1 MEQEYPTIVPGERRP
16 VVKTMALKDI
26 AEDKALEVVEGC
38 LHQLLEQVAVNH
50 DVTSRGAFNTFN
62 ADRFIE
68 DIDELRAYVNKQ
80 FKEA

>member
-62 ADRFIE
+62 ADRFLTDLE
-68 DIDELRAYVNKQ
+68 DLEKYIKKQ
-80 FKEA
+80 FKED

>member
-1 MEQEYPTIVPGERRP
+1 MEQEHPDIVPGESRR
-16 VVKTMALKDI
+16 VVRTMALKDI

-62 ADRFIE
+62 AERFLNDLDDLEKYIK
-68 DIDELRAYVNKQ
+68 KQ
-80 FKEA
+80 FKED

>member
-1 MEQEYPTIVPGERRP
+1 MEQEHPDIVPGESRR
-16 VVKTMALKDI
+16 VVRTMALKDI

-62 ADRFIE
+62 FSRFVN
-68 DIDELRAYVNKQ
+68 DLDELRVYIIKQ

>member
-1 MEQEYPTIVPGERRP
+1 MEQEHPEIVPGEGRR
-16 VVKTMALKDI
+16 VVRTMALKDI

-62 ADRFIE
+62 ADRFLNDLSDLEKYIK
-68 DIDELRAYVNKQ
+68 KQ
-80 FKEA
+80 FKED

>member
-62 ADRFIE
+62 ADRFLNDLE
-68 DIDELRAYVNKQ
+68 DLEKYTRKQ
-80 FKEA
+80 FKED

>member
-62 ADRFIE
+62 ADRFLNDLE
-68 DIDELRAYVNKQ
+68 DLEKYTKKQ
-80 FKEA
+80 FKED

>member
-62 ADRFIE
+62 ADRFLNDLE
-68 DIDELRAYVNKQ
+68 DLEKYIKKQ
-80 FKEA
+80 FKED

>member
-1 MEQEYPTIVPGERRP
+1 MEQEHPYIVPGESRR
-16 VVKTMALKDI
+16 VVRTMALKDI

-62 ADRFIE
+62 ADRFLNDLSDLEKYIK
-68 DIDELRAYVNKQ
+68 KQ
-80 FKEA
+80 FKED

>member
-1 MEQEYPTIVPGERRP
+1 MEQEHPDIVPGESRR
-16 VVKTMALKDI
+16 VVRTMDLKDI

-62 ADRFIE
+62 ADRFLNDLE
-68 DIDELRAYVNKQ
+68 DLEKYIKKQ
-80 FKEA
+80 FKED

>member
-1 MEQEYPTIVPGERRP
+1 MEQEHPDIVPCESRR
-16 VVKTMALKDI
+16 VVRTMALKDI

-62 ADRFIE
+62 ADRFLNDLE
-68 DIDELRAYVNKQ
+68 DLEKYIKKQ
-80 FKEA
+80 FKED

>member
-1 MEQEYPTIVPGERRP
+1 MEQEHPEIVPGESRR
-16 VVKTMALKDI
+16 VVRTMALKDI

>member
-62 ADRFIE
+62 ADRFVE
-68 DIDELRAYVNKQ
+68 GIDELRAYVNKQ
-80 FKEA
+80 FKED